1 MSFLLIYLVGT
12 EWKCYMMYK
21 SFVETNSSDYC
32 AFKIIKCSLAGQLN
46 MKVFRLASLII
57 NDWQAA

>member
-1 MSFLLIYLVGT
+1 MSSLLIYLVGT
-12 EWKCYMMYK
+12 EWMMYK
-21 SFVETNSSDYC
+21 SFVKTNSSDYC
-32 AFKIIKCSLAGQLN
+32 AFNIIKCSLAGQLH